1 MKDYKQVILI
11 RKDLEMSRGKLA
23 VQINHATAMAVMRA
37 DRKTQERWMQNGI
50 KVVIV
55 GIDTLE
61 EMVELDYKL
70 QAERSIPH
78 FMATDLGTT
87 EFNRPEITALAV
99 GPAPAKMI
107 NKYTS
112 KYDIFTDYV
121 TTNAEAV
128 KPEDIQKY
136 ADKGFRKR

>member
-1 MKDYKQVILI
+1 
-11 RKDLEMSRGKLA
+11 MSPGKLA

-37 DRKTQERWMQNGI
+37 DRKVQERWMKNGI

-61 EMVELDYKL
+61 EMIELDYKL

-87 EFNRPEITALAV
+87 EFNEPQITALAI
-99 GPAPAKMI
+99 GPAPAKKI

-112 KYDIFTDYV
+112 KYDLFTDY
-121 TTNAEAV
+121 TRQL
-128 KPEDIQKY
+128 P
-136 ADKGFRKR
+136 